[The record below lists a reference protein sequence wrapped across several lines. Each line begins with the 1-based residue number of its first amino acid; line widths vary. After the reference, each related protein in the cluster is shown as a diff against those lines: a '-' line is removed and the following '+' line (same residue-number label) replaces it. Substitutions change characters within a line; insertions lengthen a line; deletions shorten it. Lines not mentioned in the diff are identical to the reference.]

1 MWVFAF
7 VRDGE
12 WHIFSDSNQANLRQF
27 ARKWLAKELECDD
40 TWDAIDTVMSSSES
54 AMYKIAQGEAIYK
67 IKS

>member
-12 WHIFSDSNQANLRQF
+12 WHLFTDANQANLRQF
-27 ARKWLAKELECDD
+27 ARKWLARELECED
-40 TWDAIDTVMSSSES
+40 TWDAIDTLMSADTS
-54 AMYKIAQGEAIYK
+54 AMYRIAQGEAIFK